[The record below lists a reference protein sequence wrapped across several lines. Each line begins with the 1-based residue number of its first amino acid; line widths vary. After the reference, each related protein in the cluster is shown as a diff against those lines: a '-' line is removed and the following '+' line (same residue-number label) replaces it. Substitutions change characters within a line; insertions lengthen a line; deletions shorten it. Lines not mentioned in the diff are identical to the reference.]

1 MRQSSIVAASTKA
14 RSLALSVHFK
24 HPEFQMKEFEILSRA
39 SAFLISVDPPEPT
52 IEASSRYRHVVE
64 SKEKREDLLRRQDY
78 NMKPA
83 GGPPRHVKD
92 LGWLEF
98 CPGVFRPLAHVVAA
112 SHVLSPWKWKN
123 YYPQPWLKHVTQ
135 DHVRYSVSLYDM
147 DEKDTSKV
155 HEPLATFGLN
165 PYPIHHNSMDL
176 AIIHLKSEE
185 AALKHM
191 QSLGVEMLHLTDNHR
206 MFNRGDEVTFE
217 GFELTDDHYEKLE
230 KLNDEMQSELQKKR
244 SEQEDIRVFVPYE
257 IKGNLIFASAE
268 RFLAQTEAPLPEGVC
283 GGPVIDS
290 DGKVCGIVEG
300 IVPVDHKEKD
310 MAGAAAFIPYF
321 KLREFINDAEK
332 GMLQKIVPDT
342 LFDKVVDLK
351 QGKSLNEK
359 STSHNI
365 SGDQS
370 LQSNVEEGLNMDRL
384 FEDMIQS
391 IRKSHSPEQVEAIIG
406 TIEREKEVVLDIVER
421 EGGDLDEIIARVR
434 TKTRQRQR
442 EILKELEAAELDQA
456 EIVKEKEYDDSSV
469 DVSNNDNRK

>member
-1 MRQSSIVAASTKA
+1 MRSSTVIAASAKA

-39 SAFLISVDPPEPT
+39 SAFLLSVDPPEPT
-52 IEASSRYRHVVE
+52 IESSSRYSHVAE
-64 SKEKREDLLRRQDY
+64 SKKKREDLLRKQDY
-78 NMKPA
+78 NLNPA

-112 SHVLSPWKWKN
+112 SHVLSPWQWKN

-135 DHVRYSVSLYDM
+135 DHVRYSVSVYDM
-147 DEKDTSKV
+147 DDKDTSKV

-165 PYPIHHNSMDL
+165 PYPIHHKNMDL
-176 AIIHLKSEE
+176 ALVHLKSEE

-191 QSLGVEMLHLTDNHR
+191 QSLGVEMLHLTENDR
-206 MFNRGDEVTFE
+206 AFNRGDDVTFE
-217 GFELTDDHYEKLE
+217 GFELTDYHYETLE
-230 KLNDEMQSELQKKR
+230 KLSDEIESEREKKK
-244 SEQEDIRVFVPYE
+244 SEDDIRVFVPYG
-257 IKGNLIFASAE
+257 IKGKLIFASAE
-268 RFLAQTEAPLPEGVC
+268 RFLAKTDTPLPEGVC

-321 KLREFINDAEK
+321 QLREFINDAEK

-342 LFDKVVDLK
+342 LFDKVVELK
-351 QGKSLNEK
+351 QGKALNEK
-359 STSHNI
+359 NTSHNI
-365 SGDQS
+365 TGDQS
-370 LQSNVEEGLNMDRL
+370 LRGDVEEGLNMDRM
-384 FEDMIQS
+384 FDEMIQS
-391 IRKSHSPEQVEAIIG
+391 IRMSHSPEQVEAIIG
-406 TIEREKEVVLDIVER
+406 TIEREKEEVLDIVER

-434 TKTRQRQR
+434 TKTREKQM
-442 EILKELEAAELDQA
+442 EILRELEAAELEQA
-456 EIVKEKEYDDSSV
+456 EVVSEEEYKNDD
-469 DVSNNDNRK
+469 DLATSNNNK

>member
-1 MRQSSIVAASTKA
+1 MRRSTAVTASTKA

-39 SAFLISVDPPEPT
+39 SAFLLSVDPPEPT
-52 IEASSRYRHVVE
+52 IEATSRYSHVVE
-64 SKEKREDLLRRQDY
+64 SKKKREDLLRKQDY

-112 SHVLSPWKWKN
+112 SHVLSPWQWKN

-135 DHVRYSVSLYDM
+135 DHVRYSVSVYDM
-147 DEKDTSKV
+147 ENKDTSKV

-165 PYPIHHNSMDL
+165 PYPIHHNTMDL
-176 AIIHLKSEE
+176 ALIHLKSEE
-185 AALKHM
+185 AALKQM
-191 QSLGVEMLHLTDNHR
+191 QSLGVELLHLTENDR

-217 GFELTDDHYEKLE
+217 GFELTDDHYDNLE
-230 KLNDEMQSELQKKR
+230 KVNDEIESEREKKK
-244 SEQEDIRVFVPYE
+244 SEEDIRVFVPYE
-257 IKGNLIFASAE
+257 IKGKLIFASAE
-268 RFLAQTEAPLPEGVC
+268 RFLAKTDTPLPEGVC

-321 KLREFINDAEK
+321 RLREFINDAEK

-342 LFDKVVDLK
+342 LFDKVVELK
-351 QGKSLNEK
+351 QGKSLNERN
-359 STSHNI
+359 TSLNI
-365 SGDQS
+365 AGDQS
-370 LQSNVEEGLNMDRL
+370 LKRDAEEGLNMDRL
-384 FEDMIQS
+384 YEDMIES

-406 TIEREKEVVLDIVER
+406 TIEREQEEVLDIVER

-434 TKTRQRQR
+434 ARTRQKQM
-442 EILKELEAAELDQA
+442 EILKELEAADFEQA
-456 EIVKEKEYDDSSV
+456 EIVSEEEHNDD
-469 DVSNNDNRK
+469 NLAETKNDNK